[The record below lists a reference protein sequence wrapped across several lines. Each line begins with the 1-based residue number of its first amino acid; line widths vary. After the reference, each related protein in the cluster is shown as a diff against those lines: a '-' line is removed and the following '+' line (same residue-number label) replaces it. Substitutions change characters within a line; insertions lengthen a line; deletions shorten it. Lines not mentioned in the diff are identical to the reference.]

1 MTKTEKKSCS
11 KKGKDLQTMV
21 SNLTTSIKKSEKT
34 RSELQ
39 KAKGSQATKAI
50 STKRK
55 SDKQELTSKLVKTLD
70 DNPQKGKGTK
80 K

>member
-39 KAKGSQATKAI
+39 KVKGSQASKAI

-55 SDKQELTSKLVKTLD
+55 SDKQELTSKLVKTLHN
-70 DNPQKGKGTK
+70 NPKNKKGTQK
-80 K
+80 